1 MEIQI
6 DVLKAMLLFAAKDEI
21 TRTYLN
27 AVYLETGPKGARLTA
42 TDGHVL
48 ACYQLDEGAHDV
60 LEAVIPRELIERALK
75 VSPKHLTHLSLSIQ
89 DGQARLG
96 ELTSPL
102 VNNWYPQYRKVIP
115 KSVNGAPGQYDPELL
130 VRFSEAVKIL
140 NGEYTTLAYN
150 GPESAAWVSINI
162 PQFFGVIMPIRNPE
176 TPTLPTWLAE

>member
-6 DVLKAMLLFAAKDEI
+6 DVLKAMLLFAAKDDV
-21 TRTYLN
+21 RTYLN
-27 AVYLETGPKGARLTA
+27 AIYVEAGPKGARLTA

-48 ACYQLDEGAHDV
+48 ACYQLDEDAHGV
-60 LEAVIPRELIERALK
+60 LDAVIPRELIERALK
-75 VSPKHLTHLSLSIQ
+75 VSPKRLTHLSLSIQ

-102 VNNWYPQYRKVIP
+102 INSPYPHYRKVIP
-115 KSVNGAPGQYDPELL
+115 KSVNGTPGQYDPELL
-130 VRFSEAVKIL
+130 VRFSKAVKIL